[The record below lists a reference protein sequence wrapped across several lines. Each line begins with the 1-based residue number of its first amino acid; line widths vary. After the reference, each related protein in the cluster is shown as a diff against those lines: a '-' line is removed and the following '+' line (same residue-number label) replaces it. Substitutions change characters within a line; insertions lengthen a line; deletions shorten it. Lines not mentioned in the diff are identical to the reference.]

1 MDIFLHTSEQE
12 AEGTLRKIFKA
23 VQKNQARITKRKL
36 LVTRSKNAVTFPK
49 GAYMSRRR
57 PSHTHVAPALQVT
70 LTTPEVLSCGRS

>member
-49 GAYMSRRR
+49 GPTCLGAARRIRMSRQPFKSR
-57 PSHTHVAPALQVT
+57 
-70 LTTPEVLSCGRS
+70 